1 MQALPFPTPPKPP
14 GPNRDAYGF
23 IIPETSHL
31 HPLFKLLNPGATFQS
46 QMFHPKYHYPAP
58 YSAPCIVEFRPD
70 DPIKDA
76 KRVFIGWLPPNS
88 TAHEDPSDLESY
100 SATPTMDREPFRAC
114 LQLRLGLDHDYDNAA
129 DEHPDPD
136 AYGPLLWLRMPLRTE
151 APEAPLPGGSSHAV
165 SAPSP
170 SIPPI
175 DRPVQLTHAVSLQ
188 APSTDTSAFVYL
200 AYPALTWY
208 PPAILRDADDDEH
221 EPPGIT
227 LTRYTPT
234 TRIPPYV
241 RAAMHDAHLSRADMC
256 AIDIATVR
264 GGLPLVP
271 GKWMRLRSAVDNAL
285 LYDLREL
292 ARARAFRV
300 HLPWTPM
307 LAWRVREMAG
317 RVEREVEASDDRCA
331 KVDTKRLFVGEERVG
346 AAEAWGNF
354 LEWRR
359 KRGAGAAEKRK
370 VVWLCEHKISSTVDR
385 LGLVVRDEEE
395 LMEREVEELRL
406 KKRKQEERSCG
417 GGGGKGLGHRRSVSE
432 NVSSTRFKARDGGGD
447 EEKGANSDEVCYDK
461 RSKRRSMG

>member
-23 IIPETSHL
+23 IIPDTSHL

-151 APEAPLPGGSSHAV
+151 APEAPLPGGSSHA
-165 SAPSP
+165 
-170 SIPPI
+170 
-175 DRPVQLTHAVSLQ
+175 

-208 PPAILRDADDDEH
+208 PPAILRDAAADDDDDDDDDDDA

-241 RAAMHDAHLSRADMC
+241 RAAMHDARLARADMC

-285 LYDLREL
+285 LYDLRAL

-307 LAWRVREMAG
+307 LAWRVQEMAW
-317 RVEREVEASDDRCA
+317 RVEREVEASDGRCA

-395 LMEREVEELRL
+395 LMEREVEELRA
-406 KKRKQEERSCG
+406 KKRKQEETS
-417 GGGGKGLGHRRSVSE
+417 GGKGLGHRRSVSE
-432 NVSSTRFKARDGGGD
+432 NVSSSRLKARDGGGD
-447 EEKGANSDEVCYDK
+447 EEKGANSDEICYNK
-461 RSKRRSMG
+461 RPKRKSVG